1 MIPPSDLPIEEVLP
15 EILRRLAA
23 HSRLVIAAPPGA
35 GKTTRVPLALLDQ
48 TWAATGKTILVEP
61 RRIAAR
67 AAAERMARTL
77 DERVGE
83 TIGLRSRLDVRT
95 SATSRIEVVTEGVFT
110 RMILSDPALDGI
122 AAVIFDEFHERSLD
136 ADEGLA
142 FALDAQS
149 VLREDLRI
157 VIMSATLPP
166 DLTSAFFDAPRVE
179 SDGRAHPVETVHLG
193 FETGKRL
200 EDQMAAAIRRAL
212 ADRTGSILAF
222 LPGAAEIRRTAERLT
237 GLPPGVTVDPLY
249 GALSPAE
256 QNAAIAPAPAGVR
269 KVVLATD
276 IAESS
281 LTIEGVRIVIDSGL
295 ARVPRFDAGI
305 GVSRLETVRVSIANA
320 DQRRGRAGRT
330 EPGVCYRLWREAET
344 RGFAA
349 SPSPEIE
356 NADLTGLC
364 LDLARW
370 GATSPA
376 ALRWLTP
383 PRETPWNAA
392 RGTLVDGGALD
403 AAGALTD
410 LGRRIGNIALPPRL
424 ALMLLRAGQDG
435 EAALAADIAAL
446 MSERELGGRSVDLD
460 ERLARFRADSGSRA
474 RAMRDLARRW
484 AKQASRE
491 PDNGGRDGPG
501 LAAGAVLATAFPE
514 RIARA
519 RAGAPGRFQLA
530 SGRGAMLDE
539 TDPLARAH
547 WLAVADLTGG
557 GADLRITLAARLDPA
572 DVERIGRP
580 VTEETAR
587 FDPESRSIR
596 ARRTRRIGAIV
607 IEDAPLQSPPPDLVR
622 AGLLDAVRTRGLDFI
637 PDAAA
642 LRSLLCRVAFLA
654 TAIGAPWPPDFGDCL
669 LRDLDR
675 WLGPLLDGA
684 RSLDRLS
691 GAAAAD
697 AARSQLDWSLQR
709 DLNRLAPPTW
719 ATPAGRDV
727 AIDYSAEGGPR
738 AECRVQEAYGLRV
751 HPRIGGDRVPLT
763 LVLLSPAQRPV
774 ATTRDLPGFWRS
786 AYHDMRRDMR
796 GRYPKHDWPDD
807 PASAVPASRPKR
819 RQTDSR

>member
-1 MIPPSDLPIEEVLP
+1 MIPPPDLPIEDALP
-15 EILRRLAA
+15 EILQRLAA
-23 HSRLVIAAPPGA
+23 HSRLVITAPPGA
-35 GKTTRVPLALLDQ
+35 GKTTRVPLALLDEPW
-48 TWAATGKTILVEP
+48 TATGKLILVEP

-67 AAAERMARTL
+67 AAAERMAKTL
-77 DERVGE
+77 GERVGQ
-83 TIGLRSRLDVRT
+83 TVGLRSRLDVRT
-95 SATSRIEVVTEGVFT
+95 SAASQIEVVTEGVFT

-122 AAVIFDEFHERSLD
+122 ACIIFDEFHERSLD

-142 FALDAQS
+142 FALDAQA

-166 DLTSAFFDAPRVE
+166 DLTGAFFDAPLVK

-212 ADRTGSILAF
+212 AEETGSILAF

-237 GLPPGVTVDPLY
+237 GLPSGVAVDPLY

-269 KVVLATD
+269 KIVLATD

-281 LTIEGVRIVIDSGL
+281 LTIEGVRIVIDSGF
-295 ARVPRFDAGI
+295 ARVPRFDVSI

-330 EPGVCYRLWREAET
+330 EAGVCYRLWREAET

-370 GATSPA
+370 GAKSPE

-383 PRETPWNAA
+383 PREAPWNVA
-392 RGTLVDGGALD
+392 RGALVDSGAMD
-403 AAGALTD
+403 TTGALTD
-410 LGRRIGNIALPPRL
+410 LGRRIGAIALPPRL
-424 ALMLLRAGQDG
+424 ALMVLRAGQEG
-435 EAALAADIAAL
+435 EADLAADIAAL

-460 ERLARFRADSGSRA
+460 ERLARFHADNGPRS

-484 AKQASRE
+484 ARQAGGAAPAE
-491 PDNGGRDGPG
+491 PYRG
-501 LAAGAVLATAFPE
+501 AGAVLAAAFPE

-519 RAGAPGRFQLA
+519 RPGAPGRFQLA
-530 SGRGAMLDE
+530 SGRGALLDE
-539 TDPLARAH
+539 TDPLARAP

-557 GADLRITLAARLDPA
+557 GADLRITLAARLAEDDA
-572 DVERIGRP
+572 ERIGRP

-587 FDPESRSIR
+587 YDPASRSIR

-607 IEDAPLQSPPPDLVR
+607 VEDIALQSPSPELVR
-622 AGLLDAVRTRGLDFI
+622 DGLLEAVRTHGLGLI
-637 PDAAA
+637 PESGPLFA
-642 LRSLLCRVAFLA
+642 LASRITFLA
-654 TAIGAPWPPDFGDCL
+654 ATLGEPWPADFRERL

-675 WLGPLLDGA
+675 WLSPALEGV
-684 RSLDRLS
+684 RSFDRLS
-691 GAAAAD
+691 GVALAD
-697 AARSQLDWSLQR
+697 AALATLDWNLQR
-709 DLNRLAPPTW
+709 DLNKLAPAAWT
-719 ATPAGRDV
+719 TPAGRSV
-727 AIDYSAEGGPR
+727 AIDYAAEGGPR
-738 AECRVQEAYGLRV
+738 AECKVQEAYGLRV
-751 HPRIGGDRVPLT
+751 HPRIAGGRVPLT
-763 LVLLSPAQRPV
+763 LSLLSPAQRPV
-774 ATTRDLPGFWRS
+774 ATTSDLPGFWNGG
-786 AYHDMRRDMR
+786 YHDMRRDMK

-807 PASAVPASRPKR
+807 PATATPASRPRKR
-819 RQTDSR
+819 PT